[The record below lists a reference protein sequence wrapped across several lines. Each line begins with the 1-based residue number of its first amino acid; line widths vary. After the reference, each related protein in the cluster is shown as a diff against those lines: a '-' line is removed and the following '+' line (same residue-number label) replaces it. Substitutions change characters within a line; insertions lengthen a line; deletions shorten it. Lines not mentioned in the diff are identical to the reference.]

1 MPGAKWFTG
10 AQMNFAENLLRRRDD
25 HKAIIFRG
33 EDSVKKE
40 YTYKQL
46 YEEVR
51 KVAAGLKKLG
61 VFKGDRIAAFMPNM
75 PETVMMMLAATSIGA
90 IWSSTSPDF
99 GIKGVLDRFSQIK
112 PKIVLA
118 ADGYF
123 YKGKKFDSQE
133 KAKEHPARPS
143 YC

>member
-1 MPGAKWFTG
+1 MTTEK
-10 AQMNFAENLLRRRDD
+10 N
-25 HKAIIFRG
+25 
-33 EDSVKKE
+33 EDTIKKE

-51 KVAAGLKKLG
+51 KVAAGLRKLG
-61 VFKGDRIAAFMPNM
+61 VVQGDRIAAFMPNM
-75 PETVMMMLAATSIGA
+75 PETVIMMLAATSIGA

-118 ADGYF
+118 TD
-123 YKGKKFDSQE
+123 
-133 KAKEHPARPS
+133 
-143 YC
+143 

>member
-1 MPGAKWFTG
+1 MADLEKTI
-10 AQMNFAENLLRRRDD
+10 
-25 HKAIIFRG
+25 AIIFRG
-33 EDSVKKE
+33 EDSVRKE
-40 YTYKQL
+40 FTYNQL

-51 KVAAGLKKLG
+51 KVSSGLRKLG
-61 VFKGDRIAAFMPNM
+61 VVKGDRIAAFMPNM
-75 PETVMMMLAATSIGA
+75 PETIITMLAAASIGA

-133 KAKEHPARPS
+133 KLRSILHNLIHCESVHRPRQS
-143 YC
+143 DL